1 MSPNTVRANALALVV
16 VALGGCAY
24 KPQTDEL
31 LMGAAP
37 MQSAP
42 PASALVTDGGFC
54 VALDARDRLI
64 TRPCDRSVRQLF
76 SWDAGALQLA
86 QRCLVARGEGELAM
100 AECGDE
106 SRQWQWQGDR
116 LFNRKTGLCLDVA
129 GRRHQPGTSLRLAE
143 CYGGANQSF
152 AWQPE
157 EGVMTLPD
165 LKSLIR

>member
-1 MSPNTVRANALALVV
+1 M
-16 VALGGCAY
+16 
-24 KPQTDEL
+24 E
-31 LMGAAP
+31 AAP
-37 MQSAP
+37 RQSAP
-42 PASALVTDGGFC
+42 PVSALVTDGGFC
-54 VALDARDRLI
+54 VALDARDRLV
-64 TRPCDRSVRQLF
+64 TQPCDLSTRQQF
-76 SWDAGALQLA
+76 GWDAGALQLA

-100 AECGDE
+100 TECGDE

-129 GRRHQPGTSLRLAE
+129 GRRHQPGTPLRLAE

-157 EGVMTLPD
+157 EGMMTLPD